1 MNLEWME
8 PYLTNAEQMMYNNQ
22 VKEGLELM
30 DSLLYEEPGYG
41 MLHNHLGWAYLYY
54 TTDTAKAEL
63 HLKMAM
69 KFDAEYAP
77 PYLHM
82 GNLCVRTGR
91 HTEALQYLQMGVTKS
106 NANKVAFL
114 DIIAQVYELKKEY
127 SKAIK
132 CYKEALAATV
142 GFETAQLSE
151 SIKRCQKKRWVMMFT
166 F

>member
-1 MNLEWME
+1 MN
-8 PYLTNAEQMMYNNQ
+8 PYLTDAEQMMYNNQ

-41 MLHNHLGWAYLYY
+41 LLHNHLGWAYFYY
-54 TTDTAKAEL
+54 TTDIAKAEL

-69 KFDAEYAP
+69 KFDPEYAP

-82 GNLCVRTGR
+82 GNLCIRGGR
-91 HTEALQYLQMGVTKS
+91 YTEALKYLQMGVMKR

-114 DIIAQVYELKKEY
+114 EVIGQGYELKKEFG
-127 SKAIK
+127 KAINY
-132 CYKEALAATV
+132 YKDAMASTV
-142 GFETAQLSE
+142 GFETTQLTE
-151 SIKRCQKKRWVMMFT
+151 SIKRCKKKRWVMMFT